1 MMTKIKIAIM
11 AASSIML
18 MTLAMSPILAEV
30 ARAFPDAPT
39 SSVQMLVVLPGLIA
53 VPFSLLAGRVTTLIP
68 KKTIVLFAM
77 TVMMLGGL
85 LPFLFHASL
94 APLLAASAVIGVGLG
109 FLIPISSALISDTFK
124 GHERGALMGVQSAV
138 INAGGM
144 LTVILAGLLAR
155 TYWLYAYLVFLL
167 IIPAIM
173 VVAVLLP
180 KGAVIK
186 QPDGN
191 GFRLNPAI
199 TYLCLAAFSF
209 GLLYTTYSTNVALYL
224 DSTHLG
230 DATSAGV
237 AISLLTA
244 AGIAA
249 GLLFGRLF
257 KVFRSFTLP
266 AAIGLTAAGLFLTFI
281 GRSLPVVLVGGFL
294 CGYGFSTVM
303 PFGVFQAT
311 QAVPP
316 AASAF
321 AIAIFTASVS
331 IGSFASPFVVNGLA
345 GLSGNDTTQTRFLIA
360 TVGLLALFAATM
372 IKELISRGQAAQPQL
387 QN

>member
-1 MMTKIKIAIM
+1 MNKIKIAIM

-18 MTLAMSPILAEV
+18 VTLAASPILAEV

-39 SSVQMLVVLPGLIA
+39 SKIQMLVVLPGLIA
-53 VPFSLLAGRVTTLIP
+53 VPFSLLAGRIATLIP

-77 TVMMLGGL
+77 MVMMLGGL
-85 LPFLFHASL
+85 IPFPFHGSL
-94 APLLAASAVIGVGLG
+94 TPLLIASAVIGVGLG
-109 FLIPISSALISDTFK
+109 FIIPISSALISDTFE
-124 GHERGALMGVQSAV
+124 GQQRGALMGLQSAV

-144 LTVILAGLLAR
+144 ITVILAGLLAR
-155 TYWLYAYLVFLL
+155 IYWLYAYLVFLL
-167 IIPAIM
+167 ILPAII

-180 KGAVIK
+180 EGVVVK
-186 QPDGN
+186 QPGGS
-191 GFRLNPAI
+191 GFKLNH
-199 TYLCLAAFSF
+199 TLVYLSLVAFTF
-209 GLLYTTYSTNVALYL
+209 GLLYTTYSTNVAMYL

-230 DATSAGV
+230 DATSAGI
-237 AISLLTA
+237 ATSLLTG

-249 GLLFGRLF
+249 GLLFGRIFRVF
-257 KVFRSFTLP
+257 KSFTLP
-266 AAIGLTAAGLFLTFI
+266 AAIGLTAAGLFLTFM
-281 GRSLPVVLVGGFL
+281 GSSLPVVLAGGFFS
-294 CGYGFSTVM
+294 GYGFSTVM

-331 IGSFASPFVVNGLA
+331 TGGFASPIVVNGLA
-345 GLSGNDTTQTRFLIA
+345 SLSGNSSEKTRFLIA
-360 TVGLLALFAATM
+360 AVGLLALFAITM
-372 IKELISRGQAAQPQL
+372 IKELFARGQAAQPQV

>member
-1 MMTKIKIAIM
+1 MNKIKIAIM

-18 MTLAMSPILAEV
+18 VTLAASPILAEV

-39 SSVQMLVVLPGLIA
+39 SKIQMLVVLPGLIA
-53 VPFSLLAGRVTTLIP
+53 VPFSLLAGRIATLIP

-77 TVMMLGGL
+77 MVMMLGGL
-85 LPFLFHASL
+85 IPFLFHGSL
-94 APLLAASAVIGVGLG
+94 TPLLIASAVIGVGLG
-109 FLIPISSALISDTFK
+109 FIIPISSALISDTFE
-124 GHERGALMGVQSAV
+124 GQQRGALMGLQSAV

-144 LTVILAGLLAR
+144 ITVILAGLLAR
-155 TYWLYAYLVFLL
+155 IYWLYAYLVFLL
-167 IIPAIM
+167 ILPAII

-180 KGAVIK
+180 EGVVVK
-186 QPDGN
+186 QPGGS
-191 GFRLNPAI
+191 GFKLNH
-199 TYLCLAAFSF
+199 TLVYLSLVAFTF
-209 GLLYTTYSTNVALYL
+209 GLLYTTYSTNVAMYL

-230 DATSAGV
+230 DATSAGI
-237 AISLLTA
+237 ATSLLTG

-249 GLLFGRLF
+249 GLLFGRIFRVF
-257 KVFRSFTLP
+257 KSFTLP
-266 AAIGLTAAGLFLTFI
+266 AAIGLTAAGLFLTFM
-281 GRSLPVVLVGGFL
+281 GSSLPVVLAGGFL
-294 CGYGFSTVM
+294 SGYGFSTVM

-331 IGSFASPFVVNGLA
+331 TGGFASPIVVNGLA
-345 GLSGNDTTQTRFLIA
+345 SLSGNSSEKTRFLMA
-360 TVGLLALFAATM
+360 AVGLLALFAITM
-372 IKELISRGQAAQPQL
+372 IKELFARGQAAQPQV

>member
-1 MMTKIKIAIM
+1 MNKIKIAIM

-18 MTLAMSPILAEV
+18 VTLAASPILAEV

-39 SSVQMLVVLPGLIA
+39 SKIQMLVVLPGLIA
-53 VPFSLLAGRVTTLIP
+53 VPFSLLAGRIATLIP

-77 TVMMLGGL
+77 MVMMLGGL
-85 LPFLFHASL
+85 IPFPFHGSL
-94 APLLAASAVIGVGLG
+94 TPLLIASAVIGVGLG
-109 FLIPISSALISDTFK
+109 FIIPISSALISDTFE
-124 GHERGALMGVQSAV
+124 GQQRGALMGLQSAV

-144 LTVILAGLLAR
+144 ITVILAGLLAR
-155 TYWLYAYLVFLL
+155 IYWLYAYLVFLL
-167 IIPAIM
+167 ILPAII

-180 KGAVIK
+180 EGVVVK
-186 QPDGN
+186 QPGGS
-191 GFRLNPAI
+191 GFKLNH
-199 TYLCLAAFSF
+199 TLVYLSLVAFTF
-209 GLLYTTYSTNVALYL
+209 GLLYTTYSTNVAMYL

-230 DATSAGV
+230 DATSAGI
-237 AISLLTA
+237 ATSLLTG

-249 GLLFGRLF
+249 GLLFGRIFRVF
-257 KVFRSFTLP
+257 KSFTLP
-266 AAIGLTAAGLFLTFI
+266 AAIGLTAAGLFLTFM
-281 GRSLPVVLVGGFL
+281 GSSLPVVLAGGFL
-294 CGYGFSTVM
+294 SGYGFSTVM

-331 IGSFASPFVVNGLA
+331 TGGFASPIVVNGLA
-345 GLSGNDTTQTRFLIA
+345 SLSGNSSEKTRFLMA
-360 TVGLLALFAATM
+360 AVGLLALFAITM
-372 IKELISRGQAAQPQL
+372 IKELFARGQAAQPQV